1 MSAFC
6 SIRLFGDLS
15 LFVSFPLLLSRIVS
29 SKEGR
34 NGVSVVTQVLHFIVF
49 FTRYLDLFL
58 KPDLTYAKHSWMLY
72 WYNPLSKTYVL
83 VMSAWVVIAIAY
95 RFSMD
100 RSLDDFKQS
109 SINVTKFFRTVTLF
123 TVPSFLLALLINYR
137 ANFYDRLDLSA
148 TVWSA
153 NLTIAEWKE
162 VAWSMS
168 HYLAGVCDIP
178 QYMTYYS
185 YLGCRQSH
193 ERWLLS
199 SLAATVAFRHFYIPH
214 WIFRF
219 AEQGVV
225 DPIAG
230 GGAIVQIV
238 SFWVFMVMCRNR
250 LRNNTL
256 PADEEAPSVKGEF
269 GEGEILFDAKM

>member
-6 SIRLFGDLS
+6 SIRLLGDLS

-49 FTRYLDLFL
+49 FTPYFDLFL
-58 KPDLTYAKHSWMLY
+58 EPDLAYAKHSRMLY
-72 WYNPLSKTYVL
+72 WYNLVSKTYVL
-83 VMSAWVVIAIAY
+83 VMSAWVLVAIAY
-95 RFSMD
+95 R

-109 SINVTKFFRTVTLF
+109 SINVIKFLRTVVLF
-123 TVPSFLLALLINYR
+123 TIPSFLLALLINYR
-137 ANFYDRLDLSA
+137 ANSYDRLDLSA
-148 TVWSA
+148 RVWSA
-153 NLTIAEWKE
+153 NLTVAEWRE
-162 VAWSMS
+162 VAWFMS
-168 HYLAGVCDIP
+168 HYLAGVCEIP

-185 YLGCRQSH
+185 YLDGRRSH

-199 SLAATVAFRHFYIPH
+199 SLAAIAAFRHFYIPH

-225 DPIAG
+225 DPSLEEG
-230 GGAIVQIV
+230 QL
-238 SFWVFMVMCRNR
+238 FR
-250 LRNNTL
+250 LC
-256 PADEEAPSVKGEF
+256 PSGYSW
-269 GEGEILFDAKM
+269 